1 MKNREREICT
11 SGSVRDE
18 DGQPPHLLG
27 RRNFLHLAAAAAALP
42 TVSRVARA
50 QAYPTRPV
58 RWIVPYP
65 PGGAADP
72 IARLIGPFLSERL
85 GKPVVIEN
93 KPGAGANIGTEFV
106 VRSPPDGHTLLF
118 ITTANMINATFYRD
132 LSFDFMRDITPVAGL
147 VRLPLVLEV
156 NPSVPVKTV
165 AELIAYAKANPGKV
179 NFASAGVGTSLH
191 LAAELFNMMTGTK
204 MIHVPYRGSA
214 PALTDLLAGQVQV
227 LFDNLFTSLEH
238 IKAGKLRAVGVAT
251 AARVQQLPDLPTVA
265 DAVPGYEAS
274 SVFGVGVPT
283 GTPREITEL
292 LNREF
297 DAALADPRI
306 RGRLLELTAIPIP
319 SLAAE
324 FRAEMVATTEKW
336 GRVIRVANIKAE

>member
-1 MKNREREICT
+1 MKL
-11 SGSVRDE
+11 
-18 DGQPPHLLG
+18 P
-27 RRNFLHLAAAAAALP
+27 RRQFLHLAAGAAALP

-50 QAYPTRPV
+50 LAYPTRPV

-106 VRSPPDGHTLLF
+106 VKSPPDGHTLLF

-292 LNREF
+292 LNREL

-306 RGRLLELTAIPIP
+306 RRRLLELTAIPIP

>member
-1 MKNREREICT
+1 MKLPRRT
-11 SGSVRDE
+11 S
-18 DGQPPHLLG
+18 
-27 RRNFLHLAAAAAALP
+27 LHLAAGAAALP
-42 TVSRVARA
+42 AVSRVARA
-50 QAYPTRPV
+50 QAYPARPV

-292 LNREF
+292 LNREL

>member
-1 MKNREREICT
+1 MKL
-11 SGSVRDE
+11 
-18 DGQPPHLLG
+18 PH
-27 RRNFLHLAAAAAALP
+27 RRRFLHLAAGAAALP

-165 AELIAYAKANPGKV
+165 AELIGHAKANPGKV

-204 MIHVPYRGSA
+204 MIHVPYRGAA

-238 IKAGKLRAVGVAT
+238 IKAGKLRALGVAT

-292 LNREF
+292 LNRELN
-297 DAALADPRI
+297 AALADPRI

-336 GRVIRVANIKAE
+336 GRVIRVANIKPE

>member
-1 MKNREREICT
+1 MKL
-11 SGSVRDE
+11 
-18 DGQPPHLLG
+18 P
-27 RRNFLHLAAAAAALP
+27 RRNFLHLAAGAAALP
-42 TVSRVARA
+42 AVTRLARA
-50 QAYPTRPV
+50 QAYPSRPV

-118 ITTANMINATFYRD
+118 ITTANMINVTFYRD

-238 IKAGKLRAVGVAT
+238 IKAGKLRALGVAT

-292 LNREF
+292 LNREL

>member
-1 MKNREREICT
+1 MKL
-11 SGSVRDE
+11 
-18 DGQPPHLLG
+18 P
-27 RRNFLHLAAAAAALP
+27 RRTFLHLAAGAAALP
-42 TVSRVARA
+42 AVSRVARA
-50 QAYPTRPV
+50 QAYPARPV

-106 VRSPPDGHTLLF
+106 VKSPPDGHTLLF

-292 LNREF
+292 LNREL

>member
-1 MKNREREICT
+1 MKL
-11 SGSVRDE
+11 
-18 DGQPPHLLG
+18 P
-27 RRNFLHLAAAAAALP
+27 RRQFLHLAAGAAALP
-42 TVSRVARA
+42 AASRIARA
-50 QAYPTRPV
+50 QAYPSRPV

-214 PALTDLLAGQVQV
+214 PALTDVLAGQVQV

-238 IKAGKLRAVGVAT
+238 IKAGKLRALGVAT

-292 LNREF
+292 LNREL

-306 RGRLLELTAIPIP
+306 RRRLLELTAIPIP

>member
-1 MKNREREICT
+1 MKL
-11 SGSVRDE
+11 
-18 DGQPPHLLG
+18 P

-85 GKPVVIEN
+85 GKPVLIEN

-106 VRSPPDGHTLLF
+106 VKSPPDGHTLLF

-292 LNREF
+292 LNREL

>member
-1 MKNREREICT
+1 MKL
-11 SGSVRDE
+11 
-18 DGQPPHLLG
+18 P
-27 RRNFLHLAAAAAALP
+27 RRTFLHLAAGAAALP
-42 TVSRVARA
+42 AVSRVARA
-50 QAYPTRPV
+50 QAYPARPV

-204 MIHVPYRGSA
+204 MIHVPYRGAA

-292 LNREF
+292 LNREL

-306 RGRLLELTAIPIP
+306 RRRLLELTAIPIP

>member
-1 MKNREREICT
+1 MKL
-11 SGSVRDE
+11 
-18 DGQPPHLLG
+18 P
-27 RRNFLHLAAAAAALP
+27 RRTFLHLAAGAAALP
-42 TVSRVARA
+42 AVSRVARA
-50 QAYPTRPV
+50 QAYPARPV

-204 MIHVPYRGSA
+204 MIHVPYRGAA

-292 LNREF
+292 LNREL

>member
-1 MKNREREICT
+1 
-11 SGSVRDE
+11 
-18 DGQPPHLLG
+18 
-27 RRNFLHLAAAAAALP
+27 
-42 TVSRVARA
+42 
-50 QAYPTRPV
+50 V

-85 GKPVVIEN
+85 GKPVMIEN

-118 ITTANMINATFYRD
+118 ITTANMINVTFYRD

-238 IKAGKLRAVGVAT
+238 IKAGKLRALGVAT

-292 LNREF
+292 LNREL

>member
-11 SGSVRDE
+11 SASVRAE

-27 RRNFLHLAAAAAALP
+27 RRTFLHLAAGAAALP
-42 TVSRVARA
+42 AVTRLARA
-50 QAYPTRPV
+50 QAYPSRPV
-58 RWIVPYP
+58 RWIVLYP

-85 GKPVVIEN
+85 GKPVMIEN

-204 MIHVPYRGSA
+204 MIHVPYRGAA

-238 IKAGKLRAVGVAT
+238 IKA
-251 AARVQQLPDLPTVA
+251 
-265 DAVPGYEAS
+265 
-274 SVFGVGVPT
+274 
-283 GTPREITEL
+283 
-292 LNREF
+292 
-297 DAALADPRI
+297 
-306 RGRLLELTAIPIP
+306 
-319 SLAAE
+319 
-324 FRAEMVATTEKW
+324 
-336 GRVIRVANIKAE
+336 

>member
-1 MKNREREICT
+1 MKL
-11 SGSVRDE
+11 
-18 DGQPPHLLG
+18 P
-27 RRNFLHLAAAAAALP
+27 RRKFLHLAAGAAALP

-85 GKPVVIEN
+85 GKPVMIEN

-238 IKAGKLRAVGVAT
+238 IKAGKLRALGVAT

-292 LNREF
+292 LNREL

>member
-1 MKNREREICT
+1 MKL
-11 SGSVRDE
+11 
-18 DGQPPHLLG
+18 P
-27 RRNFLHLAAAAAALP
+27 RRTFLHLAAGAAALP
-42 TVSRVARA
+42 AVSRVARA
-50 QAYPTRPV
+50 QAYPARPV

-106 VRSPPDGHTLLF
+106 VKSPPDGHTLLF

>member
-1 MKNREREICT
+1 MKL
-11 SGSVRDE
+11 
-18 DGQPPHLLG
+18 P
-27 RRNFLHLAAAAAALP
+27 RRQFLHLAAGAAALP

-106 VRSPPDGHTLLF
+106 VKSPPDGHTLLF

-238 IKAGKLRAVGVAT
+238 IKAGKLRALGVAT

-292 LNREF
+292 LNREL

-306 RGRLLELTAIPIP
+306 RRRLLELTAIPIP

>member
-1 MKNREREICT
+1 MKLPRRYF
-11 SGSVRDE
+11 
-18 DGQPPHLLG
+18 LL
-27 RRNFLHLAAAAAALP
+27 LAAAAAALP

-292 LNREF
+292 LNREL

>member
-1 MKNREREICT
+1 MKL
-11 SGSVRDE
+11 
-18 DGQPPHLLG
+18 P
-27 RRNFLHLAAAAAALP
+27 RRTFLHLAAGAAALP
-42 TVSRVARA
+42 AVSRVARA
-50 QAYPTRPV
+50 QAYPARPV

-292 LNREF
+292 LNREL

-306 RGRLLELTAIPIP
+306 RRRLLGLTAIPIP

>member
-1 MKNREREICT
+1 MKL
-11 SGSVRDE
+11 
-18 DGQPPHLLG
+18 P
-27 RRNFLHLAAAAAALP
+27 RRNFLHLAAGAAALP
-42 TVSRVARA
+42 AVSRFAWA

-85 GKPVVIEN
+85 GKPVVIEI

-292 LNREF
+292 LNREL

-306 RGRLLELTAIPIP
+306 RRRLLELTAIPIP

>member
-1 MKNREREICT
+1 MKL
-11 SGSVRDE
+11 
-18 DGQPPHLLG
+18 P
-27 RRNFLHLAAAAAALP
+27 RRNFLHLAAGAATLP
-42 TVSRVARA
+42 AVTRLARA
-50 QAYPTRPV
+50 QAYPSRPV

-118 ITTANMINATFYRD
+118 ITTANMINVTFYRD

-238 IKAGKLRAVGVAT
+238 IKAGKLRALGVAT

-292 LNREF
+292 LNREL

>member
-1 MKNREREICT
+1 M
-11 SGSVRDE
+11 
-18 DGQPPHLLG
+18 
-27 RRNFLHLAAAAAALP
+27 
-42 TVSRVARA
+42 
-50 QAYPTRPV
+50 

-292 LNREF
+292 LNREL

>member
-1 MKNREREICT
+1 MKL
-11 SGSVRDE
+11 
-18 DGQPPHLLG
+18 P
-27 RRNFLHLAAAAAALP
+27 RRTFLHLAAGAAALP
-42 TVSRVARA
+42 AVSRVARA
-50 QAYPTRPV
+50 QAYPARPV

-292 LNREF
+292 LNREL

-306 RGRLLELTAIPIP
+306 RRRLLELTAIPIP

>member
-1 MKNREREICT
+1 MKL
-11 SGSVRDE
+11 
-18 DGQPPHLLG
+18 P
-27 RRNFLHLAAAAAALP
+27 RRQFLHLAAGAAALP
-42 TVSRVARA
+42 AVSRVARA
-50 QAYPTRPV
+50 QAYPARPV

-106 VRSPPDGHTLLF
+106 VKSPPDGHTLLF

-238 IKAGKLRAVGVAT
+238 IKAGKLRALGVAT

-292 LNREF
+292 LNREL

-306 RGRLLELTAIPIP
+306 RRRLLELTAIPIP

>member
-1 MKNREREICT
+1 MKL
-11 SGSVRDE
+11 
-18 DGQPPHLLG
+18 P
-27 RRNFLHLAAAAAALP
+27 RRTFLHLAAGAAALP
-42 TVSRVARA
+42 AVSRVARA
-50 QAYPTRPV
+50 QAYPARPV

-106 VRSPPDGHTLLF
+106 VKSPPDGHTLLF

-238 IKAGKLRAVGVAT
+238 IKAGKLRALGVAT

-292 LNREF
+292 LNREL

>member
-1 MKNREREICT
+1 
-11 SGSVRDE
+11 
-18 DGQPPHLLG
+18 
-27 RRNFLHLAAAAAALP
+27 
-42 TVSRVARA
+42 
-50 QAYPTRPV
+50 V

-118 ITTANMINATFYRD
+118 ITTANMINVTFYRD

-238 IKAGKLRAVGVAT
+238 IKAGKLRALGVAT

-292 LNREF
+292 LNREL

>member
-1 MKNREREICT
+1 MKL
-11 SGSVRDE
+11 
-18 DGQPPHLLG
+18 P
-27 RRNFLHLAAAAAALP
+27 RRQFLHLAAGAAALP

-106 VRSPPDGHTLLF
+106 VKSPPDGHTLLF

-156 NPSVPVKTV
+156 HPSVPVKTV

-238 IKAGKLRAVGVAT
+238 IKAGKLRALGVAT

-292 LNREF
+292 LNREL

>member
-1 MKNREREICT
+1 MKL
-11 SGSVRDE
+11 
-18 DGQPPHLLG
+18 P

-106 VRSPPDGHTLLF
+106 VKSPPDGHTLLF

-238 IKAGKLRAVGVAT
+238 IKAGKLRALGVAT

-292 LNREF
+292 LNREL

-306 RGRLLELTAIPIP
+306 RRRLLELTAIPIP

>member
-1 MKNREREICT
+1 MNL
-11 SGSVRDE
+11 
-18 DGQPPHLLG
+18 P
-27 RRNFLHLAAAAAALP
+27 RRRFLHLAAGAAALP

-106 VRSPPDGHTLLF
+106 VKSPPDGHTLLF

-292 LNREF
+292 LNREL

>member
-1 MKNREREICT
+1 MKL
-11 SGSVRDE
+11 
-18 DGQPPHLLG
+18 P
-27 RRNFLHLAAAAAALP
+27 RRTFLHLAAGAAALP
-42 TVSRVARA
+42 AVSRVARA

-85 GKPVVIEN
+85 GKPVLIEN

-292 LNREF
+292 LNREL

>member
-1 MKNREREICT
+1 M
-11 SGSVRDE
+11 
-18 DGQPPHLLG
+18 
-27 RRNFLHLAAAAAALP
+27 
-42 TVSRVARA
+42 
-50 QAYPTRPV
+50 

-238 IKAGKLRAVGVAT
+238 IKAGKLRALGVAT

-292 LNREF
+292 LNRELN
-297 DAALADPRI
+297 AALADPRI

>member
-1 MKNREREICT
+1 MKL
-11 SGSVRDE
+11 
-18 DGQPPHLLG
+18 P
-27 RRNFLHLAAAAAALP
+27 RRTFLHLAAAAAALP

-238 IKAGKLRAVGVAT
+238 IKAGKLRALGVAT

-292 LNREF
+292 LNREL

-306 RGRLLELTAIPIP
+306 RRRLLELTAIPIP

>member
-1 MKNREREICT
+1 MKL
-11 SGSVRDE
+11 
-18 DGQPPHLLG
+18 P
-27 RRNFLHLAAAAAALP
+27 RRTFLHLAAGAAALP
-42 TVSRVARA
+42 AVSRVARA
-50 QAYPTRPV
+50 QAYPARPV

-238 IKAGKLRAVGVAT
+238 IKAGKLRALGVAT

-292 LNREF
+292 LNREL

>member
-1 MKNREREICT
+1 MKL
-11 SGSVRDE
+11 
-18 DGQPPHLLG
+18 PH
-27 RRNFLHLAAAAAALP
+27 RRRFLHLAAGAAALP

-165 AELIAYAKANPGKV
+165 AELIGHAKANPGKV

-238 IKAGKLRAVGVAT
+238 IKAGKLRALGVAT

-292 LNREF
+292 LNREL

>member
-1 MKNREREICT
+1 MKL
-11 SGSVRDE
+11 
-18 DGQPPHLLG
+18 P
-27 RRNFLHLAAAAAALP
+27 RRAFLHLAAGAAALP

-85 GKPVVIEN
+85 GKPVMIEN

-147 VRLPLVLEV
+147 VRLPLVLEI

-238 IKAGKLRAVGVAT
+238 IKAGKLRARCGDNRPRTAVARSPDGRRRRAGLRGELRLWCGRAHRYT
-251 AARVQQLPDLPTVA
+251 ARN
-265 DAVPGYEAS
+265 Y
-274 SVFGVGVPT
+274 
-283 GTPREITEL
+283 R
-292 LNREF
+292 
-297 DAALADPRI
+297 
-306 RGRLLELTAIPIP
+306 
-319 SLAAE
+319 AAE
-324 FRAEMVATTEKW
+324 SGARRCAGGPSDQGAAA
-336 GRVIRVANIKAE
+336 GAHGDSDSQPGSRVPC

>member
-1 MKNREREICT
+1 MKL
-11 SGSVRDE
+11 
-18 DGQPPHLLG
+18 P
-27 RRNFLHLAAAAAALP
+27 RRTFLHLAAGAAALP
-42 TVSRVARA
+42 AVSRVARA
-50 QAYPTRPV
+50 QAYPARPV

>member
-1 MKNREREICT
+1 MKL
-11 SGSVRDE
+11 
-18 DGQPPHLLG
+18 P

-106 VRSPPDGHTLLF
+106 VKSPPDGHTLLF

-238 IKAGKLRAVGVAT
+238 IKAGKLRALGVAT

-292 LNREF
+292 LNREL

-306 RGRLLELTAIPIP
+306 SRRLLELTAIPIP

>member
-1 MKNREREICT
+1 MKL
-11 SGSVRDE
+11 
-18 DGQPPHLLG
+18 P
-27 RRNFLHLAAAAAALP
+27 RRTFLHLAAGAAALP
-42 TVSRVARA
+42 AVSRVARA
-50 QAYPTRPV
+50 QAYPARPV

-238 IKAGKLRAVGVAT
+238 IKAGKLRALGVAT

-292 LNREF
+292 LNREL

-306 RGRLLELTAIPIP
+306 RRRLL
-319 SLAAE
+319 
-324 FRAEMVATTEKW
+324 
-336 GRVIRVANIKAE
+336 

>member
-1 MKNREREICT
+1 MKL
-11 SGSVRDE
+11 
-18 DGQPPHLLG
+18 P
-27 RRNFLHLAAAAAALP
+27 RRQFLHLAAAAAALP
-42 TVSRVARA
+42 AVSRFARA
-50 QAYPTRPV
+50 QTYPSRPM

-85 GKPVVIEN
+85 GKPVMIEN

-238 IKAGKLRAVGVAT
+238 IKAGKLRALGVAT

-292 LNREF
+292 LNREL

>member
-1 MKNREREICT
+1 
-11 SGSVRDE
+11 
-18 DGQPPHLLG
+18 
-27 RRNFLHLAAAAAALP
+27 
-42 TVSRVARA
+42 
-50 QAYPTRPV
+50 RPV

-106 VRSPPDGHTLLF
+106 VKSPPDGHTLLF

-238 IKAGKLRAVGVAT
+238 IKAGKLRALGVAT

-292 LNREF
+292 LNREL